1 VSIFRHRVNFWT
13 IRKGSG
19 EMGVMT
25 QDAAIARSDLSLQD
39 ARKAF
44 VRTRVCEAAR
54 ELFFR
59 QGYAATTLEQIAA
72 AVGARRTTLYSHFRD
87 KAEILEAIA
96 EDYHAGLRGLV
107 DRLPGP
113 VPSRAEIETWIDE
126 LVAFVVRERTPATL
140 MIHLGIAHESPPAL
154 VEMGERFLAALA
166 DRLPA
171 FRRAL
176 EPGPEQPRAQ
186 AWARLLL
193 RELSLGCLQAAAP
206 SGGDRELLAAVAELL
221 ERFVRETEPPRVS
234 EP

>member
-1 VSIFRHRVNFWT
+1 
-13 IRKGSG
+13 
-19 EMGVMT
+19 MGVMT
-25 QDAAIARSDLSLQD
+25 QDAALARSDLTLHD

-44 VRTRVCEAAR
+44 VRARICEAAR

-59 QGYAATTLEQIAA
+59 QGYAATTFEQIAQ

-107 DRLPGP
+107 ERLPGP
-113 VPSRAEIETWIDE
+113 VPSRREIDAWIDE
-126 LVAFVVRERTPATL
+126 LVAFTIRERAPATL

-154 VEMGERFLAALA
+154 VQMGERFLEALA
-166 DRLPA
+166 ERLPA

-176 EPGPEQPRAQ
+176 EPGPDQRRAD

-193 RELSLGCLQAAAP
+193 RELGLGSLKAAEP
-206 SGGDRELLAAVAELL
+206 EGGDRELLGLVAELL
-221 ERFVRETEPPRVS
+221 ERFVREPD
-234 EP
+234 